1 MCTCD
6 PTEAGI
12 TACAVA
18 MIAPGWCTVY
28 ADGFVRWL
36 WMRWNGLPWP
46 LRLVLWA
53 CYRKRGW
60 TWAKVRSLPGCG
72 CIARLKAAWLAVAS
86 ISGRPSPEAA
96 KAKPQTFPG

>member
-18 MIAPGWCTVY
+18 MIAPRWCTVY

-36 WMRWNGLPWP
+36 GVRWNGLPWP
-46 LRLVLWA
+46 LRIALWA

-60 TWAKVRSLPGCG
+60 TWAKVRALPGCG
-72 CIARLKAAWLAVAS
+72 CIARLKAIWLVCFGDADA
-86 ISGRPSPEAA
+86 PHAA
-96 KAKPQTFPG
+96 T